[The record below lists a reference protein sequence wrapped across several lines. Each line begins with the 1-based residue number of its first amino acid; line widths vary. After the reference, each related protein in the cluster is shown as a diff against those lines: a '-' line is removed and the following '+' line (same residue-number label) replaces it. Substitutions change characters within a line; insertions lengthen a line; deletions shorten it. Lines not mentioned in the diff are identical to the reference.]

1 MSIYKRT
8 KSIRSPKY
16 LEKKRKTRLIL
27 SILIPIA
34 SLSII
39 SAFILLLRLQ
49 WFRVYEVS
57 IVGIKD
63 NGLSSNVIQ
72 TMNGS
77 YFKLIPKD
85 SSIILPKSEIIK
97 NLKNSFK
104 NIENIDISRQGLN
117 KIIINIKSKDLVAIL
132 CDGFEGDTDQKC
144 YSIDEEGNIFS
155 EYDGDLN
162 NPDLDK
168 YYTSSTTDNGIIG
181 TKFVSK
187 QRLIEF
193 NNFFKGLS
201 SIGISPLGILINDG
215 GQYELYIKDKSL
227 DKVSSSS
234 ITVYMD
240 DKNSLTKILSNFQLF
255 WKNYKNSNNK
265 NEEFDYIDM
274 RFGNTV
280 FYATKK

>member
-168 YYTSSTTDNGIIG
+168 YYTSSTTDSGIIDV
-181 TKFVSK
+181 KV
-187 QRLIEF
+187 
-193 NNFFKGLS
+193 KGERKRKVQ
-201 SIGISPLGILINDG
+201 ICCITTGEQTTPFILI
-215 GQYELYIKDKSL
+215 
-227 DKVSSSS
+227 
-234 ITVYMD
+234 
-240 DKNSLTKILSNFQLF
+240 DKNSYVDKNFREVTLEKKVTREVAVEALKKEWANVPFDCKVDLAQAFNLEYTVEERKIITAVYLIPS
-255 WKNYKNSNNK
+255 
-265 NEEFDYIDM
+265 
-274 RFGNTV
+274 
-280 FYATKK
+280 